1 MDIKEVQL
9 ELKSVLIPLCISLDW
24 SLKDAT
30 MVVKWVEVISEVLFL
45 ILILVQYASRCFVLR
60 MFQKYLV
67 KPLVH
72 A

>member
-9 ELKSVLIPLCISLDW
+9 ELKSALIPLCISLDW

-45 ILILVQYASRCFVLR
+45 IFIIVQYASAVSQDVSYYECSRNIS
-60 MFQKYLV
+60 
-67 KPLVH
+67 
-72 A
+72 